1 MDELKLPTE
10 NSPALDDWSKSQ
22 AELIAELTELRHEVH
37 SLKRSSSLSPKIF
50 SPSDRTIAKIG
61 LAEFPPSY
69 TVLLVEDDESA
80 RTSLRHYL
88 THSSDQNCH
97 VVEFSNAEEALV
109 WCRDHTP
116 DIALIDYRLPG
127 MNGIEF
133 VTLLSQQSQKE
144 EVPCVMMT
152 SYQHEALLIEAIQS
166 GVKDFFD
173 KMRITPEGLNR
184 AIANVLQ
191 KKVLMRQQ
199 ALQQEQQYLIKV
211 IAVHSAD
218 KFSELTEIFQ
228 YTVDELRRLLQ
239 CDRVVLY
246 QFQPD
251 GSGKIT
257 TESVIDP
264 TFSLLGKEI
273 KDNCFTENY
282 DWKEFFRQG
291 KISSTEDIFVTSHS
305 SSCYQEFLEQIQV
318 RAKLSVPILQDG
330 ELWGLVIAHQC
341 QNARSWSKAE
351 TELLHQI
358 TIQLGLAIQTVVLNE
373 QAEKEREERQKIKN
387 IISEISTVLANEVG
401 ENCLQT
407 LVKYLGRILEI
418 DYVCLAEIKS
428 LEKARTLVVS
438 YQQQII
444 DNFEIDITHQPCSQM
459 FKGEYNEVILFPN
472 NAQQLFPDHELI
484 QSANIQAFLGI
495 PLFNASQQ
503 VIGLLSLLHRYP
515 IENFQLAE
523 EILRIVAIRA
533 GAELERQQIEAKLRE
548 SEADL
553 LEAQEIAHVGHWK
566 WNKFTNEV
574 WWSPEIYR
582 IFGVCPSQK
591 ITFSCFANQIHPG
604 DRDRVLQKIEAT
616 LQGEKYSNI
625 HRICRPD
632 GTIRFTQV
640 NGQAIFD
647 DQGNLA
653 GMKGATVDIT
663 DLKKTQIELEA
674 LNIGLEER
682 VKERTAELTSVYQRL
697 QNELEERQQIE
708 REKQNSEEFY
718 SEYLE
723 RELIERKRIEQALS
737 DSEVRY
743 RRIVETSSEG
753 IWQLDQDNKTVFVNP
768 RMAEMLGYSVDEMLG
783 KSFLD
788 FSMETDE
795 KGLGSILD
803 QLEDPIVQPYD
814 VQLRRK
820 DGSIL
825 WGMVSTRPIMDESGQ
840 YLGRLKMV
848 TDISDRKQAEEILK
862 FQSQILN
869 EIHDAVVTTD
879 AQGIIQSWNHGA
891 EELYEYTAEEM
902 IGQNVSI
909 LYFPDDFQKMQ
920 TLIFNPL
927 IKQERYQL
935 EFKNQTK
942 LGKEVDISLRLS
954 ALRDEDGNIL
964 NIIGCSNNISDR
976 KQYEQDLLESKQFLE
991 TVLDSFP
998 LLVSWKDIHLNYLG
1012 CNQNF
1017 AKSCALFSV
1026 SAIRGRKEENMP
1038 WIPLEREA
1046 NQDEDRQVI
1055 QSGKAE
1061 LGIIK
1066 KCFQRDGSILWLETN
1081 KVPLRGF
1088 DGRVIGVLE
1097 TSQNITSRKQNEAI
1111 VKEFNRRWRSVLDNI
1126 QMIVVELDKDGNVE
1140 YINPFF
1146 EKVADFSPDEV
1157 VGKHW
1162 FSHFIPSHLVSA
1174 LETVFQGNLN
1184 DNTYE
1189 YHVNPVMTKS
1199 GKELTIAWRNCVLRN
1214 NMGQSIGVIS
1224 IGEDITEQ
1232 ARLER
1237 MKSEFVS
1244 IVSHEL
1250 KTPLTTMQASL
1261 SLLEGKFI
1269 DPGSEEGEEIIAIA
1283 TEGVDR
1289 LVRLVDDILDLE
1301 RLRLGKLS
1309 IEKIHCQ
1316 TQDIIEGAIAQTQE
1330 LAKRADTKIEIPNQS
1345 FSCYA
1350 DSDRLIQVLTN
1361 LISNAIKFSPY
1372 QSIIELSIEN
1382 KNPEPS
1388 QEIDAKPYLLFSV
1401 RDRGRGIPPQNLQN
1415 IFERFRQVDASD
1427 SREKGGTGLGL
1438 AICHDIIEQH
1448 GGKIWVESVLEEGST
1463 FFFTIPIES
1472 TEVTNG
1478 DN

>member
-1 MDELKLPTE
+1 MDELKLQAE
-10 NSPALDDWSKSQ
+10 NSPTLDDWSKSQ
-22 AELIAELTELRHEVH
+22 EDLIAELTQLRHEVH
-37 SLKRSSSLSPKIF
+37 SLKRSSPLSPKLF
-50 SPSDRTIAKIG
+50 PPLDRTIADIG
-61 LAEFPPSY
+61 LTEFPLSY

-144 EVPCVMMT
+144 EVPCIMMT
-152 SYQHEALLIEAIQS
+152 SYQHKALLIEAIQS
-166 GVKDFFD
+166 GVKDFLD
-173 KMRITPEGLNR
+173 KTRITPEGLNR
-184 AIANVLQ
+184 AITNVLQ
-191 KKVLMRQQ
+191 KKLLMRQQ
-199 ALQQEQQYLIKV
+199 ALQQEQQYLIKA

-218 KFSELTEIFQ
+218 KFSELTELFQ

-239 CDRVVLY
+239 CDRVVFY

-251 GSGKIT
+251 GSGKIII
-257 TESVIDP
+257 ESVIDP

-273 KDNCFTENY
+273 KDNCFTENC
-282 DWKEFFRQG
+282 DCKEFFRQG
-291 KISSTEDIFVTSHS
+291 KISSTEDILINSHHS
-305 SSCYQEFLEQIQV
+305 NCYQELLEQSQV

-330 ELWGLVIAHQC
+330 ELWGLIIAHQC
-341 QNARSWSKAE
+341 NKSRSWSKAE
-351 TELLHQI
+351 IELLHQI

-407 LVKYLGRILEI
+407 LVKYLGRILEV

-444 DNFEIDITHQPCSQM
+444 DNFEMDITHQPCSQM
-459 FKGEYNEVILFPN
+459 FKAEYNEVIFFPN

-484 QSANIQAFLGI
+484 QSGNIQAFLGI
-495 PLFNASQQ
+495 PLFDASQQ
-503 VIGLLSLLHRYP
+503 AIGLLSLLHRYP
-515 IENFQLAE
+515 IENSQLAE

-553 LEAQEIAHVGHWK
+553 LEAQRTAHVGHWK
-566 WNKFTNEV
+566 WDKTTNEV
-574 WWSPEIYR
+574 FWSEEVYH
-582 IFGVCPSQK
+582 IFGIPPSQK
-591 ITFSCFANQIHPG
+591 ITFPLFVKQIHVD
-604 DRDRVLQKIEAT
+604 DREWVLREIETVCQDGHYHT
-616 LQGEKYSNI
+616 LTY
-625 HRICRPD
+625 RINQPN
-632 GTIRFTQV
+632 GTIRFIKGIGEV
-640 NGQAIFD
+640 VLD
-647 DQGNLA
+647 SLGNTT
-653 GMKGATVDIT
+653 GMKGIILDIT

-682 VKERTAELTSVYQRL
+682 VKQRTEELTSVYQRL

-708 REKQNSEEFY
+708 LEKQNSEEFY

-723 RELIERKRIEQALS
+723 RELLERKRIEQALRE
-737 DSEVRY
+737 SEIRY

-753 IWQLDQDNKTVFVNP
+753 IWQLDQENTTVFVNP
-768 RMAEMLGYSVDEMLG
+768 RMAEMLGYSLDEMFG

-788 FSMETDE
+788 FLMETD
-795 KGLGSILD
+795 KKAVDYLLGQLQDLIL
-803 QLEDPIVQPYD
+803 QPYD
-814 VQLRRK
+814 VQFCRK

-825 WGMVSTRPIMDESGQ
+825 WGMVSSRSIFDESGE

-869 EIHDAVVTTD
+869 EIHDAVITTD
-879 AQGIIQSWNHGA
+879 AQGIIQTWNHGA
-891 EELYEYTAEEM
+891 EELYEYSAEEM
-902 IGQNVSI
+902 VGQSVSI
-909 LYFPDDFQKMQ
+909 LYFAEDLQKMQ
-920 TLIFNPL
+920 SLVFDPL

-935 EFKNQTK
+935 ELKNQTK
-942 LGKEVDISLRLS
+942 SGRAIYVRLRLS
-954 ALRDEDGNIL
+954 TLRDEAGNIVS
-964 NIIGCSNNISDR
+964 IIGCSNNISDR
-976 KQYEQDLLESKQFLE
+976 KKYEQDLLESTQFLE
-991 TVLDSFP
+991 TVLESFP
-998 LLVSWKDIHLNYLG
+998 LLVSWKDINLNYLG
-1012 CNQNF
+1012 CNHNF
-1017 AKSCALFSV
+1017 AKSCGLLSV
-1026 SAIRGRKEENMP
+1026 SAIRGRNDEN
-1038 WIPLEREA
+1038 ILLTRREIET
-1046 NQDEDRQVI
+1046 NKIEDRRVI
-1055 QSGKAE
+1055 ALGKPQ

-1066 KCFQRDGSILWLETN
+1066 KRFRSDGSILWLETN

-1097 TSQNITSRKQNEAI
+1097 TSQDITSRKQNEGI

-1126 QMIVVELDKDGNVE
+1126 QMIVVELDNNGNVE

-1146 EKVADFSPDEV
+1146 EKIAQFTPEEV
-1157 VGKHW
+1157 VGQNW
-1162 FSHFIPSHLVSA
+1162 FSHFIPSDLSSSI
-1174 LETVFQGNLN
+1174 ETVFQEVLK
-1184 DNTYE
+1184 DNANE
-1189 YHVNPVMTKS
+1189 YYINPIVTKS
-1199 GKELTIAWRNCVLRN
+1199 GKNLTIAWRTCVLKDN
-1214 NMGQSIGVIS
+1214 AGKAIGVIS
-1224 IGEDITEQ
+1224 IGEDITEKS
-1232 ARLER
+1232 RLER

-1250 KTPLTTMQASL
+1250 KTPLTTVQASL
-1261 SLLEGKFI
+1261 SLLDGKFI
-1269 DPGSEEGEEIIAIA
+1269 DPTSEKGEEAISMA

-1301 RLRLGKLS
+1301 RLRSGKLTMT
-1309 IEKIHCQ
+1309 KTDCH
-1316 TQDIIEGAIAQTQE
+1316 TQNIIAGAIAQTQE
-1330 LAKRADTKIEIPNQS
+1330 LAKRADTKIEVPDQS

-1350 DSDRLIQVLTN
+1350 DPDRLIQVLTN
-1361 LISNAIKFSPY
+1361 LITNAIKFSPY
-1372 QSIIELSIEN
+1372 QSTIELSISE
-1382 KNPEPS
+1382 ES
-1388 QEIDAKPYLLFSV
+1388 DDQSYLLFSM
-1401 RDRGRGIPPQNLQN
+1401 RDRGRGIPTQNLQN
-1415 IFERFRQVDASD
+1415 IFERFQQVDASD

-1438 AICHDIIEQH
+1438 AICRDIIEQH
-1448 GGKIWVESVLEEGST
+1448 SGKIWAESVLKEGST
-1463 FFFTIPIES
+1463 FFFTLPIHS
-1472 TEVTNG
+1472 TEVTNS

>member
-1 MDELKLPTE
+1 MDELKLQAE
-10 NSPALDDWSKSQ
+10 NSPTLDDWSKSQ
-22 AELIAELTELRHEVH
+22 EDLIAELTQLRHEVH
-37 SLKRSSSLSPKIF
+37 SLKRSSPLSPKLF
-50 SPSDRTIAKIG
+50 PPLDRTIADIG
-61 LAEFPPSY
+61 LTEFPLSY

-88 THSSDQNCH
+88 THSCDQNCH

-133 VTLLSQQSQKE
+133 VKLLSQQSQKE
-144 EVPCVMMT
+144 EVPCIMMT
-152 SYQHEALLIEAIQS
+152 SYQHKALLIEAIQS
-166 GVKDFFD
+166 GVKDFLD
-173 KMRITPEGLNR
+173 KTRITPEGLNR
-184 AIANVLQ
+184 AITNVLQ
-191 KKVLMRQQ
+191 KKLLMRQQ
-199 ALQQEQQYLIKV
+199 ALQQEQQYLIKA
-211 IAVHSAD
+211 IALHSAD
-218 KFSELTEIFQ
+218 KFSELTELFQ

-239 CDRVVLY
+239 CDRVVFY

-251 GSGKIT
+251 GSGKIII
-257 TESVIDP
+257 ESVIDP

-273 KDNCFTENY
+273 KDNCFTENC
-282 DWKEFFRQG
+282 DCKEFFRQG
-291 KISSTEDIFVTSHS
+291 KISSTEDILVNPHH

-318 RAKLSVPILQDG
+318 RAKLSVPILQEG
-330 ELWGLVIAHQC
+330 QVWGLIIAHQC
-341 QNARSWSKAE
+341 NKSRSWSKAE
-351 TELLHQI
+351 IELLHQI

-407 LVKYLGRILEI
+407 LVKYLGRILEV

-459 FKGEYNEVILFPN
+459 FKAEYNEVIFFPN

-484 QSANIQAFLGI
+484 QSGNIQAFLGI
-495 PLFNASQQ
+495 PLFDASQQ
-503 VIGLLSLLHRYP
+503 AIGLLSLLHRYP
-515 IENFQLAE
+515 IENSQLAE

-553 LEAQEIAHVGHWK
+553 LEAQEIVHVGHWK
-566 WNKFTNEV
+566 WNKLTNEI

-582 IFGVCPSQK
+582 IFGVSPTQK
-591 ITFSCFANQIHPG
+591 ITFSFFVKQIHPG
-604 DRDRVLQKIEAT
+604 DRDRVLQDIGAT
-616 LQGEKYSNI
+616 LEGKKYG
-625 HRICRPD
+625 HTYRICKPD
-632 GTIRFTQV
+632 GNIRFIQTKGQV
-640 NGQAIFD
+640 IFD
-647 DQGNLA
+647 AQQNVI
-653 GMKGATVDIT
+653 GMKGAALDIT

-674 LNIGLEER
+674 LSISLEER

-869 EIHDAVVTTD
+869 EIHDAVITTD
-879 AQGIIQSWNHGA
+879 AQGIIQSWNQGA
-891 EELYEYTAEEM
+891 EELYEYSAEEM
-902 IGQNVSI
+902 VGQSVSI
-909 LYFPDDFQKMQ
+909 LYVAEDLQKMQ
-920 TLIFNPL
+920 SLVFDPL

-935 EFKNQTK
+935 ELKNQTK
-942 LGKEVDISLRLS
+942 SGKEIYIRLRLS
-954 ALRDEDGNIL
+954 TIRDQNGNIL
-964 NIIGCSNNISDR
+964 SIIGCSNNISDR
-976 KQYEQDLLESKQFLE
+976 KQYEQNLLESKQFLE

-998 LLVSWKDIHLNYLG
+998 LLVSWKDLHLNYLG
-1012 CNQNF
+1012 CNQKF
-1017 AKSCALFSV
+1017 AKAYSLFSV

-1038 WIPLEREA
+1038 WMQLEKEV

-1066 KCFQRDGSILWLETN
+1066 KRLQRDGSILWLETN

-1097 TSQNITSRKQNEAI
+1097 TSQDITSRKQNEAI

-1126 QMIVVELDKDGNVE
+1126 QMIVVELDKYGNVE

-1146 EKVADFSPDEV
+1146 EKVAEFSPEEV

-1162 FSHFIPSHLVSA
+1162 FSHFIPSDLSSSLGV
-1174 LETVFQGNLN
+1174 VFQEVLKN
-1184 DNTYE
+1184 NTYE
-1189 YHVNPVMTKS
+1189 YYVNPVVTKS
-1199 GKELTIAWRNCVLRN
+1199 GKNLIIAWRNCVLRN

-1232 ARLER
+1232 SRLER

-1261 SLLEGKFI
+1261 SLLDGKFI
-1269 DPGSEEGEEIIAIA
+1269 DAASEQGEEIIAIA

-1301 RLRLGKLS
+1301 RLRSGKLTMT
-1309 IEKIHCQ
+1309 KTDCH
-1316 TQDIIEGAIAQTQE
+1316 TQNIIAGAIAQTQE
-1330 LAKRADTKIEIPNQS
+1330 LAKRADTKIEVPDQS

-1350 DSDRLIQVLTN
+1350 DPDRLIQVLTN
-1361 LISNAIKFSPY
+1361 LITNAIKFSPY
-1372 QSIIELSIEN
+1372 QSTIELSISE
-1382 KNPEPS
+1382 ES
-1388 QEIDAKPYLLFSV
+1388 DDQSYLLFSI
-1401 RDRGRGIPPQNLQN
+1401 RDRGRGIPTQNLQN
-1415 IFERFRQVDASD
+1415 IFERFQQVDASD

-1438 AICHDIIEQH
+1438 AICRDIIEQH
-1448 GGKIWVESVLEEGST
+1448 SGKIWAESVLKEGST
-1463 FFFTIPIES
+1463 FFFTIPIHS
-1472 TEVTNG
+1472 TEVTNS